1 MDEGRFLISAPMD
14 LEIATRLSRSRSIAS
29 KQSCPVPRRA
39 LLAGFAGLGASAFL
53 MGGYPAMA
61 TVEQNTLKRRG
72 IGLRASASDPERA
85 SSGFTLF
92 APHFVENRT
101 VYLIDLEGNVVHT
114 WELPYAPGLSGYLTE
129 RGTLF
134 FNGRTSEDSFLSR
147 FPFKG
152 GVVLEADWNGKV
164 LWEVRHPDHHHHGI
178 LLRNGNVLLHCMA
191 QVPDDIARR
200 VKGGMVEK
208 EMASGAYAPRAQGE
222 AGKMYSDYLAEV
234 TRTGETVWQW
244 RTWEHLDPEADGIAE
259 VQAPRTL
266 WAQGNSV
273 QELPDGDI
281 LASYRPTSTVIR
293 ISRKTGKILWKLG
306 PPTVAGQHAPTLLAN
321 GNILIFDNGVHRVDD
336 SLPYSRVIEV
346 NPATN
351 EIVWKYQDKPTWNF
365 FSPRMGM
372 AQRLP
377 NGNTLITESSFG
389 RFFEVTKEGEI
400 VWEYVNPFF
409 GKPFF
414 GGPPTSE
421 SNQVFRALRYTA
433 DDIAKARAA
442 G

>member
-1 MDEGRFLISAPMD
+1 LRRRAILNGLAIFGAGAI
-14 LEIATRLSRSRSIAS
+14 IAS
-29 KQSCPVPRRA
+29 HKA
-39 LLAGFAGLGASAFL
+39 LAAI
-53 MGGYPAMA
+53 
-61 TVEQNTLKRRG
+61 EQNALKRRG
-72 IGLRASASDPERA
+72 IGLRAADPGRA
-85 SSGFTLF
+85 SPGFTLF
-92 APHFVENRT
+92 APHFLENRT
-101 VYLIDLEGNVVHT
+101 VYLIGLDGNVVHR
-114 WELPYAPGLSGYLTE
+114 WVMPYPPGLSGYLTD

-134 FNGRTSEDSFLSR
+134 YNGRTQADHFLSR

-164 LWEVRHPDHHHHGI
+164 LWEIRHPDHHHHGI
-178 LLRNGNVLLHCMA
+178 LLRNGNVMLHCMGE
-191 QVPDDIARR
+191 VPEDIARR

-208 EMASGAYAPRAQGE
+208 DMQSGQYAVRRDAE

-234 TRTGETVWQW
+234 TLTGETVWQW

-273 QELPDGDI
+273 EELENGDI

-293 ISRKTGKILWKLG
+293 ISRSTGKILWKLG
-306 PPTVAGQHAPTLLAN
+306 PPTVAGQHAPTRLSS
-321 GNILIFDNGVHRVDD
+321 GNILIFDNGVHRLDD
-336 SLPYSRVIEV
+336 SVPYSRVIEV
-346 NPATN
+346 DPATSQ
-351 EIVWKYQDKPTWNF
+351 IVWKYQDKPTWNF
-365 FSPRMGM
+365 FSPRMGN

-389 RFFEVTKEGEI
+389 RLFEVTKEGET

-409 GKPFF
+409 GRPFF

-421 SNQVFRALRYTA
+421 SNQVFRSFRYTEEE
-433 DDIAKARAA
+433 IARARRSA
-442 G
+442 